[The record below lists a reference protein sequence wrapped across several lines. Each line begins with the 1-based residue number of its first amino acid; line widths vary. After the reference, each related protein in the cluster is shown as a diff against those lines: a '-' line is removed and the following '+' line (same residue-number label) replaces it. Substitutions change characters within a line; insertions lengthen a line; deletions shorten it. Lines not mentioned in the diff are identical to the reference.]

1 MILLVRA
8 FEADNFLLKVNLH
21 SLATYDTAFAPST
34 CNKSRV

>member
-8 FEADNFLLKVNLH
+8 FEADNFLLEVNLH

-34 CNKSRV
+34 CNEGSV